1 MALHQCS
8 PSARDVQIPTDFYS
22 YLSGQPLSSA
32 AISRFASTA
41 ALSIAAAVAAAVMLA
56 FGA

>member
-1 MALHQCS
+1 
-8 PSARDVQIPTDFYS
+8 VQIPTDFYS

-32 AISRFASTA
+32 ASNRFASTA
-41 ALSIAAAVAAAVMLA
+41 ALSIAAAVAAAVMLV

>member
-1 MALHQCS
+1 MASLTLGRVMQ
-8 PSARDVQIPTDFYS
+8 VPTDFYS

-32 AISRFASTA
+32 ASSRFASSA
-41 ALSIAAAVAAAVMLA
+41 ALSIAAAVAAAVTMV

>member
-1 MALHQCS
+1 MLTLLH
-8 PSARDVQIPTDFYS
+8 VMQIPTDFYS

-32 AISRFASTA
+32 ASSRFAATA
-41 ALSIAAAVAAAVMLA
+41 ALSIGAAAAAAVMLV